1 MNSYRPNVSMI
12 VFAYEI
18 VKVIYRRSLVEG
30 WGWCGNQTPAAG
42 RDANI
47 TGDKEGKVVV
57 VDIVVVVGG
66 KKNKRRKRRKENYN
80 KKKCKDNNNNC
91 NKK

>member
-1 MNSYRPNVSMI
+1 MI

-47 TGDKEGKVVV
+47 TGDKEGIVV
-57 VDIVVVVGG
+57 VDSSSSSGR
-66 KKNKRRKRRKENYN
+66 KKKIKGEKEE
-80 KKKCKDNNNNC
+80 KKIIIKCKDNNNN
-91 NKK
+91 NKNNNK